1 MKPVVSKKIR
11 NAARGQD
18 CTMQVCGVC
27 NHNPETTVLAH
38 VNTTGAGSRGAK
50 CHDFSAVF
58 SCYACHYWH
67 DNNMGSQLDRL
78 FYTRRALVRTWE
90 KLIEMGHIKIC

>member
-18 CTMQVCGVC
+18 CTMQVMTIC
-27 NHNPETTVLAH
+27 NYNPETTVLAH
-38 VNTTGAGSRGAK
+38 VNTTGTGSKGAK

-58 SCYACHYWH
+58 ACHACHTWM
-67 DNNMGSQLDRL
+67 DNYKGSGEDRL

-90 KLIEMGHIKIC
+90 KLIEMGLIKIC